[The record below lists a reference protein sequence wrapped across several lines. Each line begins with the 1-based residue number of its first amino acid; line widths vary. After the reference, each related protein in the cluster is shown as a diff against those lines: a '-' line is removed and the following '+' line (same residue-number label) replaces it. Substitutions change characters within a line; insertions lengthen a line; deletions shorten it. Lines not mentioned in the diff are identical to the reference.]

1 MYLLIFTL
9 FIFIIIYF
17 YTSSSTSTSTSTSTS
32 STKQATSIGDKFLEK
47 NDIGNA
53 LNNYLL
59 NGDLLKTVRIYRF
72 GRGEDSALKDFGKA
86 RTILEYIMTNGTPLE
101 KEEARMIAI
110 DIQNEESIENINKE
124 MIKRQN
130 ELEQR
135 NNNRIAYN
143 QLLNKKINMSLLRRE
158 EPQLVDILPTDIVNG
173 YDKQLETAILN
184 SLKNQNR
191 KHITIKVPIIP
202 PQRTIINDTQNVHDS
217 VIVRSVK
224 DGLEKANINNNLSEY
239 WITELQGTIKNEKAI
254 KTFNKMIN
262 EITLIPAYN
271 MSEKDILKTVYN
283 RINDPIN
290 NDRKNDMM
298 EILQEQ
304 LKDGSDVCAMG
315 RCTRV
320 LQTLEGTDK
329 SDTVNLKTEWMIKEE
344 ITNNGSKIYNDMFQ
358 ESNIKDILSK
368 DEEELTENEK
378 QQFNNF
384 KDEYSNKLKDKFK
397 LDYKNIVSDNYI
409 DLKVEELI
417 KAI

>member
-254 KTFNKMIN
+254 KTFNKYILLYNNIIIN
-262 EITLIPAYN
+262 
-271 MSEKDILKTVYN
+271 
-283 RINDPIN
+283 
-290 NDRKNDMM
+290 
-298 EILQEQ
+298 
-304 LKDGSDVCAMG
+304 
-315 RCTRV
+315 V
-320 LQTLEGTDK
+320 L
-329 SDTVNLKTEWMIKEE
+329 
-344 ITNNGSKIYNDMFQ
+344 
-358 ESNIKDILSK
+358 
-368 DEEELTENEK
+368 
-378 QQFNNF
+378 
-384 KDEYSNKLKDKFK
+384 
-397 LDYKNIVSDNYI
+397 
-409 DLKVEELI
+409 
-417 KAI
+417 